1 MADGI
6 ELARVASA
14 AALSTE
20 GVYAMGPGL
29 YVEAATYDGAEKVSG
44 VIVDPQKVEVH
55 VVVRYPLPRPIPEIG
70 RNIIQR
76 VAPQAGAR
84 ETTVVVDD
92 LEVAGNE
99 NL

>member
-1 MADGI
+1 MAEGI

-14 AALSTE
+14 TALATE

-44 VIVDPQKVEVH
+44 VIVDPGRVEIH
-55 VVVRYPLPRPIPEIG
+55 IVVGYPPPRPIPQIG
-70 RNIIQR
+70 ESIIRR

-84 ETTVVVDD
+84 RTTVVVDD
-92 LEVAGNE
+92 LEVVGDE

>member
-14 AALSTE
+14 AALATE

-29 YVEAATYDGAEKVSG
+29 FVEAATYDGPEKVSG
-44 VIVDPQKVEVH
+44 VIVDPQRVEIH
-55 VVVRYPLPRPIPEIG
+55 VVVQYPPPRPIPQIG
-70 RNIIQR
+70 QSIVAR

-92 LEVAGNE
+92 LEVAG
-99 NL
+99 